1 MDIQYALI
9 GVLESVRDFMEAGG
23 PVLWIILVT
32 AFLMWILIIERY
44 WFIRLTY
51 PSLVKVAGKNWDD
64 RKDHHTWYAHRIREE
79 LISRISVQLHRGLI
93 MLNTLVALCPLMGLL
108 GTVFGMVQVFDVM
121 AITGSGNA
129 RLMASGISMATIPTM
144 AGMVVALSGLYFAAR
159 LKFHAG
165 YLTQLAADNLHIS
178 DVHVGTSVAEG
189 GKPEATDTK
198 VVK

>member
-1 MDIQYALI
+1 MNIKYALI
-9 GVLESVRDFMEAGG
+9 GVLENIRDFMEAGG

-51 PSLVKVAGKNWDD
+51 PGLVKDAVGQWNARN
-64 RKDHHTWYAHRIREE
+64 DHHSWYAHRIREE
-79 LISRISVQLHRGLI
+79 LISRISTQLHRSLI

-108 GTVFGMVQVFDVM
+108 GTVFGMVQVFEVM

-144 AGMVVALSGLYFAAR
+144 AGMVVALSGLYFSAR
-159 LKFHAG
+159 LKFHAD
-165 YLTQLAADNLHIS
+165 YLTQIAADNLHIS
-178 DVHVGTSVAEG
+178 D
-189 GKPEATDTK
+189 TK
-198 VVK
+198 AVKTK

>member
-1 MDIQYALI
+1 MNIKYALI
-9 GVLESVRDFMEAGG
+9 GVLESIRDFMEAGG

-51 PSLVKVAGKNWDD
+51 PSLVRLAGKQWDE
-64 RKDHHTWYAHRIREE
+64 RKDHHTWYAHRIRDE
-79 LISRISVQLHRGLI
+79 LISRISAQLHRGLI
-93 MLNTLVALCPLMGLL
+93 LLNTLVALCPLMGLL
-108 GTVFGMVQVFDVM
+108 GTVFGMVQVFDIM

-144 AGMVVALSGLYFAAR
+144 AGMVVALSGLYFSAR
-159 LKFHAG
+159 LKFHAD

-178 DVHVGTSVAEG
+178 DVHVHSKCRDRQDAGR
-189 GKPEATDTK
+189 D
-198 VVK
+198 